1 MRDRGAWRHRRG
13 LASALTEEWTPTE
26 DQLSVTETLDVE
38 LGLFLLKAVAPEERP
53 EAVWTLLGGYPVAE
67 AAGRTFDGPAQQMV
81 RVARELL
88 PTHRAPRDWTRLISR
103 YQQVPEHVRGYLIAA
118 DRSGFTRRSPRVAPY
133 RFEVYE
139 QVLAALPA
147 YRKEKVKFAAAGDYV
162 VRSDQGETGVRIPN
176 WLPIAETCAKHDLE
190 SPPVRRPFTVTRQQ
204 LQETAQWADGEEARL
219 GLAQLG
225 LARPSNWA
233 ARLAD
238 ATPMLRAL
246 DGRLVPADGLEI
258 EGTFNL
264 LGMVGSGKSTVMDLL
279 SMHAARHDR
288 RVTLIVGDVTT
299 LLRKVN
305 YFNALFADSPKP
317 VAAPLVGQSNR
328 RRHVERVHRLVATG
342 DSRLTAL
349 MSPLFDL
356 VSTACSL
363 DGLRDYAPNPWDLNR
378 APCTRRLY
386 RVNAE
391 PSTQPYACPLW
402 YSCERHAPS
411 RDMVDAHIWVATI
424 PSLVYSQ
431 VPAPINSER
440 LRYLEVTW
448 RRSDLIIVDE
458 ADQAQAQLDTIFS
471 PGQTLRSGDSEAWL
485 DEIVDHT
492 NDAHRRT
499 GWRLMSDPRVR
510 VWTSAANNAKT
521 AADLMY
527 LLLQIDRFRKP
538 KALLGWID
546 EDYFTDW
553 TLSQQLAQS
562 WAGFGRSRGY
572 TPTPGWE
579 EDPLYHRL
587 RGAFDAFIDDPLGT
601 PNDTIAVSMAR
612 LAADVLREVDEVERL
627 NRVKDWLVELAQTEF
642 TEPDE
647 LKTRRIVIDNLD
659 RQAARLEFTLSVAVL
674 SDQLQLLLSTWR
686 SVEELIG
693 LEQSNPLVFHRP
705 PRDLLT
711 VIPQAPMGQVLGF
724 QYRRDDDDHDRA
736 PMGELRFFRCE
747 GVGRWALTHLSGLFG
762 DATTRPAN
770 VLLMSG
776 TSWAGTSAR
785 YHLDVPVAAVLE
797 PNPEDVAAIAK
808 SRCELLPIYEDA
820 GARRAITVS
829 GRYGEARARAL
840 AALVRGLTR
849 PRQDGKSLLERHRDR
864 LEPGRRRVLLLT
876 GSYQEARA
884 VALTLARARPGWDGQ
899 VRYLIPDDEE
909 FVDTWDGPLPL
920 RRGDVAEFSDTG
932 AWILVAPLL
941 AVERGHNILN
951 EDNTAALGAVYFLV
965 RPHPRPD
972 DLTYV
977 AQRINQWAATQ
988 IGGLLPAVSPD
999 KRESLQTCGEAF
1011 RAAGH
1016 RRWRAL
1022 LRQKLA
1028 YSTLLPSER
1037 EALIWSQL
1045 VTIWQVIGR
1054 LVRGGKPAWVF
1065 FCDAAFAPLT
1075 ANQDEERHDTIE
1087 TSLALGLRSVLER
1100 YFHEGAVD
1108 PDRFLV
1114 QALYGPLYQA
1124 LSQIGGM

>member
-1 MRDRGAWRHRRG
+1 MI
-13 LASALTEEWTPTE
+13 
-26 DQLSVTETLDVE
+26 
-38 LGLFLLKAVAPEERP
+38 
-53 EAVWTLLGGYPVAE
+53 
-67 AAGRTFDGPAQQMV
+67 

-88 PTHRAPRDWTRLISR
+88 PAHRAPRDWTRLISR
-103 YQQVPEHVRGYLIAA
+103 YQQVPEQVRGYLITA
-118 DRSGFTRRSPRVAPY
+118 DRSSFTRRSPRVAPY

-139 QVLAALPA
+139 QALAALPA
-147 YRKEKVKFAAAGDYV
+147 YRRERVKTARPGGYV
-162 VRSDQGETGVRIPN
+162 VRSDRGETGVRIPE
-176 WLPIAETCAKHDLE
+176 WLPPAEPCAKHDLA
-190 SPPVRRPFTVTRQQ
+190 SPPARHPFKVTWKQ
-204 LQETAQWADGEEARL
+204 LEDTAQWADREEARL
-219 GLAQLG
+219 GLARLG
-225 LARPSNWA
+225 LSRPSRWTE
-233 ARLAD
+233 RLAD
-238 ATPMLRAL
+238 ATPMLRAA
-246 DGRLVPADGLEI
+246 DGRLVPSGALEI

-279 SMHAARHDR
+279 SMHAARHGQ
-288 RVTLIVGDVTT
+288 RVTLVVGDVTT
-299 LLRKVN
+299 LLRKVD
-305 YFNALFADSPKP
+305 YFNTLFADSLGP
-317 VAAPLVGQSNR
+317 VAAPLVGLSNR
-328 RRHVERVHRLVATG
+328 RRHVERLHRLVATG

-349 MSPLFDL
+349 TSPLFDL
-356 VSTACSL
+356 VSTACPL
-363 DGLRDYAPNPWDLNR
+363 DGLRDHASRPWDLSR
-378 APCTRRLY
+378 APCTRLY
-386 RVNAE
+386 PANAE
-391 PSTQPYACPLW
+391 PPAQPCACPLW
-402 YSCERHAPS
+402 HSCERHAPS
-411 RDMVDAHIWVATI
+411 RALVDAHIWVATI

-431 VPAPINSER
+431 VPAPINPER
-440 LRYLEVTW
+440 LRYLEVAW
-448 RRSDLIIVDE
+448 RRSDLLIVDE

-492 NDAHRRT
+492 NAAHRRT

-527 LLLQIDRFRKP
+527 SLLQIDRFRKP

-562 WAGFGRSRGY
+562 WAGFGRPRGP

-579 EDPLYHRL
+579 DDPLYQRL
-587 RGAFDAFIDDPLGT
+587 RRSFDAFIDDPLGT
-601 PNDTIAVSMAR
+601 PGDKIAVSLAR
-612 LAADVLREVDEVERL
+612 LAADVLREVEEAERL
-627 NRVKDWLVELAQTEF
+627 NRVKDWLVDLTETELD
-642 TEPDE
+642 EPDRLE
-647 LKTRRIVIDNLD
+647 GRRIVVDTLD
-659 RQAARLEFTLSVAVL
+659 RQAARLEFMLSVAVL

-686 SVEELIG
+686 AVEELIG
-693 LEQSNPLVFHRP
+693 LEASNPLVFHRP

-724 QYRRDDDDHDRA
+724 QYRRDDEDHDRA

-747 GVGRWALTHLSGLFG
+747 GVGRWALTHLAGLFG
-762 DATTRPAN
+762 DAATPPAN

-797 PNPEDVAAIAK
+797 PKAEDIAAIAK
-808 SRCELLPIYEDA
+808 SRCELLPIYEDS

-829 GRYGEARARAL
+829 GRYGEDRARAL
-840 AALVRGLTR
+840 AALVHGLAR

-864 LEPGRRRVLLLT
+864 IESGRRRVLLLT

-884 VALTLARARPGWDGQ
+884 VARTLTKARPGWDGQ

-909 FVDTWDGPLPL
+909 FADTWDGPLPL

-941 AVERGHNILN
+941 AIERGHNILN

-977 AQRINQWAATQ
+977 TQRINQWAATQ
-988 IGGLLPAVSPD
+988 IGRLLPAVPPE
-999 KRESLQTCGEAF
+999 KRETLLTCGTAF
-1011 RAAGH
+1011 RTAGH
-1016 RRWRAL
+1016 RRWRGL

-1028 YSTLLPSER
+1028 YSTLSPAER

-1065 FCDAAFAPLT
+1065 FCDAAFAPIT
-1075 ANQDEERHDTIE
+1075 VNQDEEGHDTIE
-1087 TSLALGLRSVLER
+1087 TSLALGLRSVLEP
-1100 YFHEGAVD
+1100 YFREDAVD
-1108 PDRFLV
+1108 PDRLLV